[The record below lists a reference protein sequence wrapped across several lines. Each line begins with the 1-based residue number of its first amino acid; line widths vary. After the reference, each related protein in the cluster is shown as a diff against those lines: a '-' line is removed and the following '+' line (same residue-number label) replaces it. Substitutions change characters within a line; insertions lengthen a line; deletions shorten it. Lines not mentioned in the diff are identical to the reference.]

1 MDGKYKARVEETIHQ
16 LVAEMLFRRV
26 KDPRVENVSILRVEA
41 ARDYSVA
48 KIYYNIIGGSDD
60 LENVTRGL
68 ESCRG
73 FMRGIIK
80 KHIRL
85 RVIPEL
91 VFIYDSSLDRAMA
104 LEEIINKIHD
114 EDEVEKAEEVH
125 GEAVEEEP
133 GDSTPDDGGEES
145 GEDTDGEDEDDR
157 GDL

>member
-1 MDGKYKARVEETIHQ
+1 MEGKYKARVEETIHQ

-26 KDPRVENVSILRVEA
+26 KDPRVANVSVLRVEA

-48 KIYYNIIGGSDD
+48 KIYYNIIGGSED

-73 FMRGIIK
+73 YMRGIIK

-104 LEEIINKIHD
+104 LEEIIEQIHKEDGAGDADQDVD
-114 EDEVEKAEEVH
+114 EEES
-125 GEAVEEEP
+125 VEE
-133 GDSTPDDGGEES
+133 
-145 GEDTDGEDEDDR
+145 TDGEDADDQ

>member
-1 MDGKYKARVEETIHQ
+1 MEKKYKARIEETIHQ
-16 LVAEMLFRRV
+16 LVAEMLFKRV
-26 KDPRVENVSILRVEA
+26 KDPRVENVSVLRVEA

-60 LENVTRGL
+60 LENVSRGL

-104 LEEIINKIHD
+104 LEEIIDQIH
-114 EDEVEKAEEVH
+114 EEKEVRDSDPDADGKES
-125 GEAVEEEP
+125 VEE
-133 GDSTPDDGGEES
+133 
-145 GEDTDGEDEDDR
+145 TDGEDGDDR

>member
-1 MDGKYKARVEETIHQ
+1 MEEKYKARIEETIHQ
-16 LVAEMLFRRV
+16 LVAEMLFKRV
-26 KDPRVENVSILRVEA
+26 KDPRVANVSVLRVAA

-60 LENVTRGL
+60 LENVSRGL

-91 VFIYDSSLDRAMA
+91 IFIYDSSLDRAMA
-104 LEEIINKIHD
+104 LEEIINKIHED
-114 EDEVEKAEEVH
+114 DEV
-125 GEAVEEEP
+125 
-133 GDSTPDDGGEES
+133 GDSDPAGGGEES
-145 GEDTDGEDEDDR
+145 VEETDGEDGDDSR
-157 GDL
+157 DL